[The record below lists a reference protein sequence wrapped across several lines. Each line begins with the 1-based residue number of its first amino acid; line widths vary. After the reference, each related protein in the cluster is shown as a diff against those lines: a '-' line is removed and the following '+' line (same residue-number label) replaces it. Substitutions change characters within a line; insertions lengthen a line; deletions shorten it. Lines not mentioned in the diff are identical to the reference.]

1 MPENDQVE
9 DTTETQ
15 EVTEVETETPDPEA
29 DPEPSGDDL
38 PDWAKEKL
46 RKANSEAAKS
56 RVEAKSLRQKLK
68 EQEPLVTAAQE
79 AERAKMSELDR
90 ANADNTALKQ
100 QLAQRDTELLQSRY
114 HIPDEYLE
122 FIGEGTFEEKEA
134 RAAKVGQMV
143 QPKDSPEQRPPSERP
158 VESLKPGASPSTP
171 PVEDHS
177 YPAAWGYTPPRG

>member
-9 DTTETQ
+9 ETTETL
-15 EVTEVETETPDPEA
+15 EVTETPETPAPEVE
-29 DPEPSGDDL
+29 PEPKDDDL
-38 PDWAKEKL
+38 PEWAQAKL
-46 RKANSEAAKS
+46 RKANN
-56 RVEAKSLRQKLK
+56 EAKNLRERLK
-68 EQEPLVTAAQE
+68 AQEPLVAAAQE

-114 HIPDEYLE
+114 HIPEEYLE

-143 QPKDSPEQRPPSERP
+143 QPKDSQEQRPPSERP

-177 YPAAWGYTPPRG
+177 YPAAWGFQPPRD